1 MEKIGKDWEK
11 NKHFNESSTHTQFDQ
26 RHRHSIEKVDTH
38 TMLLQ
43 ISNTFTNIFKKTK
56 NHVTTIFTTKT
67 TFTTTTIFTTNTQQL
82 YLQRIQRRE
91 RLCLVAVRHPTNR
104 VQFASLVAT
113 VKGFKT
119 LPTTGAAADGYLWW
133 RKG

>member
-1 MEKIGKDWEK
+1 MI
-11 NKHFNESSTHTQFDQ
+11 QYFD
-26 RHRHSIEKVDTH
+26 
-38 TMLLQ
+38 
-43 ISNTFTNIFKKTK
+43 NTFTNIFK
-56 NHVTTIFTTKT
+56 
-67 TFTTTTIFTTNTQQL
+67 TFSQQKPLSQPQPFFTTNTQQL

-119 LPTTGAAADGYLWW
+119 LPTTGAAADGYLW
-133 RKG
+133 